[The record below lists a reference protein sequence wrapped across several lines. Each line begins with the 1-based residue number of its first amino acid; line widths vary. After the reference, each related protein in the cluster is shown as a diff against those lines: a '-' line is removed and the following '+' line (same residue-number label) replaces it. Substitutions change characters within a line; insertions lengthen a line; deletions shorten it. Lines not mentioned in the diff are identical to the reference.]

1 MGSGRFQR
9 FAGSGPGE
17 RYLVGVA
24 GFEPATPASRRQC
37 STRLSYTPNRGAA
50 YSQGSPSMQ
59 SAHGRAMHMVRK
71 LQHGP
76 LHRKKSRANNAAR
89 DRARPVLLGRGQVVR
104 QRFLVPPFPGSN
116 PGAPAIFFFRAAIGP
131 RAGVN
136 ARAASRTARAGST
149 SSLEL
154 ASPPVFA
161 GNRHCVDPQARLRA
175 ASVFCSGPR
184 ARPRRAAAS
193 AISPATP

>member
-1 MGSGRFQR
+1 MGNGRFQR

-89 DRARPVLLGRGQVVR
+89 DRARLVLLGRGQVVR

-116 PGAPAIFFFRAAIGP
+116 PGAPAILFFRSAVGP
-131 RAGVN
+131 RGVVH
-136 ARAASRTARAGST
+136 ARAASWTAR
-149 SSLEL
+149 
-154 ASPPVFA
+154 
-161 GNRHCVDPQARLRA
+161 
-175 ASVFCSGPR
+175 SGPTPTR
-184 ARPRRAAAS
+184 PAGFIARFRGNPPLR
-193 AISPATP
+193 